1 MNYSLQETLL
11 KNIRFAYNEAIEFI
25 VSMGM
30 LACEDQLA
38 DLAAE
43 YKIEIDELLGTY
55 FEDARKLLS
64 PHFTRELM
72 FFFRHNFFIMLWI
85 SRYMNPPVPIQK
97 RRLPKNGST
106 DWRIAPLSISFQRWY
121 MASTTIIWRHC

>member
-1 MNYSLQETLL
+1 MNYSLQETLM

-72 FFFRHNFFIMLWI
+72 FFSVTTFSQCTGF
-85 SRYMNPPVPIQK
+85 PVI
-97 RRLPKNGST
+97 
-106 DWRIAPLSISFQRWY
+106 
-121 MASTTIIWRHC
+121 